1 MTIDDLNLTM
11 FNKLKEG
18 GYVIENLV
26 KVDNLIIEEAN

>member
-26 KVDNLIIEEAN
+26 KVDKFNN